1 VAVASGRNFAFI
13 DGQNVNLGIRDLG
26 WRVDW
31 RRFRIHLEEHYRATR
46 AFYFVGFIPD
56 NQALYTRLQKAG
68 HTLVFKP
75 VTYRG
80 NGKTKG
86 FVDAELVLQ
95 AMIEYPHYDRAVIVT
110 SDVLS
115 PNRKGCSALLKR
127 AARERL
133 DFLEDARR
141 KIAYKSRRGTPS
153 GRYLRA
159 YPFLVILD
167 ARLLVY
173 VGLSRTVVISRAR
186 ISRAGGQGAI
196 SSFGSGDAGD
206 ALQLGAGAAQR
217 ARRARRQP

>member
-1 VAVASGRNFAFI
+1 MAVASGRNFAFI

-31 RRFRIHLEEHYRATR
+31 RRFRIHLEEHYRVTR

-56 NQALYTRLQKAG
+56 NQALYTRLQKTG

-80 NGKTKG
+80 DGKPKG
-86 FVDAELVLQ
+86 NVDAELVLQ

-110 SDVLS
+110 SDGDFACLVRYLYEQDKLERVLS
-115 PNRKGCSALLKR
+115 PNRKGCSALSKR

-141 KIAYKSRRGTPS
+141 KIEYKS
-153 GRYLRA
+153 
-159 YPFLVILD
+159 
-167 ARLLVY
+167 
-173 VGLSRTVVISRAR
+173 
-186 ISRAGGQGAI
+186 
-196 SSFGSGDAGD
+196 
-206 ALQLGAGAAQR
+206 
-217 ARRARRQP
+217 